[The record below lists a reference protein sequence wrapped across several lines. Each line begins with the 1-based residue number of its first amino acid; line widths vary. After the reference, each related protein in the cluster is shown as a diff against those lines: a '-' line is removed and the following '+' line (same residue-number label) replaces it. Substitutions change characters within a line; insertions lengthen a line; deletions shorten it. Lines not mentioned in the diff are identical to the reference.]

1 MEATMTDQQRDH
13 VWLRLSLVIVWLATA
28 LVSFLELD
36 GRSVALFQGTVLE
49 GSHIVPWLIWS
60 GIAVDVALGAALCL
74 FPGRRTYLAALGVML
89 LMTVI
94 ATVLSPGLWLDPL
107 GSLTKN
113 IPIAVILIILAR
125 SKA

>member
-1 MEATMTDQQRDH
+1 MVKKDKSLDL
-13 VWLRLSLVIVWLATA
+13 LRLSLVFVWLYTA
-28 LVSFLELD
+28 LASFLELD
-36 GRSVALFQGTVLE
+36 GRSIGLFQGTMLE
-49 GSHIVPWLIWS
+49 GSRFIPWLIWS

-74 FPGRRTYLAALGVML
+74 RPSRRTYLAALAVML
-89 LMTVI
+89 LMTVV

-113 IPIAVILIILAR
+113 LPIAAILIVLAR

>member
-1 MEATMTDQQRDH
+1 MTDQQREH
-13 VWLRLSLVIVWLATA
+13 AWLRLSLVLVWLATA
-28 LVSFLELD
+28 LVSSLERD
-36 GRSVALFQGTVLE
+36 GRSVALFQGSVLE
-49 GSHIVPWLIWS
+49 GSHFVPWLIWS
-60 GIAVDVALGAALCL
+60 GIVVDVALGAALCL
-74 FPGRRTYLAALGVML
+74 RPVRRTYLAALGVML

-113 IPIAVILIILAR
+113 IPIAAILLVLAQ